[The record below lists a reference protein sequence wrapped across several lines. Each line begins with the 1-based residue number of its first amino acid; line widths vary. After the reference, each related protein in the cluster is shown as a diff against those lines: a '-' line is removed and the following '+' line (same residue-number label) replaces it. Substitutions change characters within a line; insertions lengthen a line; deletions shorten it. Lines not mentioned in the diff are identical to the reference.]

1 MPTYEFYCDPDEGG
15 CGNVIEIR
23 CSFEEKDNNQPK
35 SCRKCRK
42 RKALRELFGNAD
54 AFIPKTV
61 GHLID
66 KNSSKMSEDEKHHL
80 HKVHNAY
87 KESKDDGPSWVSTEN
102 GMVHRSKL

>member
-1 MPTYEFYCDPDEGG
+1 MPTYEFYCDPDDGG

-23 CSFEEKDNNQPK
+23 CSFDDKDTNQPK

-42 RKALRELFGNAD
+42 RKALREVFGSAD

-61 GHLID
+61 GSLID
-66 KNSSKMSEDEKHHL
+66 KNSGKMSEDEKQHL
-80 HKVHNAY
+80 NKVHNAY
-87 KESKDDGPSWVSTEN
+87 KEKGDGPSWIPTEN